1 MTPTSRVLVTTPDLY
16 EFVTADPLSVA
27 DTRYPRSAGYALRIV
42 RGFDGPHGFVTGAVA
57 R

>member
-1 MTPTSRVLVTTPDLY
+1 MTPTTRVLATAPSLR
-16 EFVTADPLSVA
+16 EFVTADPLAVA